1 MPRKVDAG
9 DVLAALGG
17 VLVLVSLFLEWY
29 EDATGWQAFEALD
42 LVLAALALAAIAAA
56 LSGFGLRS
64 FLSPRA
70 LLPIGLALLVIV
82 AVQLIEPPPVVG
94 DLDIGPGGWLALA
107 GAALVVTGGILR
119 TAAISVTVN
128 VGGRDARPRV
138 PAVDRR
144 PASSDVAGEGAGA
157 VRVAHP
163 PASAAP
169 LADTQATQPF
179 QPVRPDEEP

>member
-17 VLVLVSLFLEWY
+17 VLVLVSLFLEWF
-29 EDATGWQAFEALD
+29 EDVTGWQAFEALD
-42 LVLAALALAAIAAA
+42 LVLAALAIAAIVAA
-56 LSGFGLRS
+56 LSGFDLRS
-64 FLSPRA
+64 SLTPRA
-70 LLPIGLALLVIV
+70 LLPIGLALLVVV

-94 DLDIGPGGWLALA
+94 NLDLGPGAWLALA
-107 GAALVVTGGILR
+107 GAALVVAGGILR

-128 VGGRDARPRV
+128 VGGRDARHRV

-144 PASSDVAGEGAGA
+144 PASSDLGGQGDAAGA

-163 PASAAP
+163 PASAEP

-179 QPVRPDEEP
+179 RPVDEEP